1 MPVAAGPLTASCLA
15 WAQTRFHSVQCCRS
29 SISTT
34 STTGVLATTSISTI
48 TTTTRT
54 TGVLVTTRTTS
65 TIACA
70 VYLLA

>member
-1 MPVAAGPLTASCLA
+1 VLIAAGPLTVPCLA

-29 SISTT
+29 SISTIHVRVT
-34 STTGVLATTSISTI
+34 TTSISTTTRTNGVLATI
-48 TTTTRT
+48 TTTTS
-54 TGVLVTTRTTS
+54 TTS